1 MLRTAAE
8 LLPEGCVLTLDLTQ
22 GLALTLPRHG
32 ALVDMQ
38 RDTGRPSL
46 PAPLIEEVLRPG
58 PASYSPS
65 DALVRPR
72 VPTLDLS
79 AGCGRSDAVAPPLVP
94 EGDVLLLQPAH
105 TLVERSARAVDF
117 ASAAPRA
124 PPVSLTLTPSP
135 SLSLSRTPTLA
146 LALTLTRPRQ
156 RRYPRATC

>member
-1 MLRTAAE
+1 MR
-8 LLPEGCVLTLDLTQ
+8 
-22 GLALTLPRHG
+22 
-32 ALVDMQ
+32 

-46 PAPLIEEVLRPG
+46 PAPLIEEVLQPG

>member
-1 MLRTAAE
+1 
-8 LLPEGCVLTLDLTQ
+8 
-22 GLALTLPRHG
+22 
-32 ALVDMQ
+32 MQ

-65 DALVRPR
+65 DALVRPH
-72 VPTLDLS
+72 VPTLALS

>member
-1 MLRTAAE
+1 MLAGAA
-8 LLPEGCVLTLDLTQ
+8 LGGGATLDV
-22 GLALTLPRHG
+22 PFYD
-32 ALVDMQ
+32 V
-38 RDTGRPSL
+38 SL
-46 PAPLIEEVLRPG
+46 
-58 PASYSPS
+58 
-65 DALVRPR
+65 ALVRPR

-124 PPVSLTLTPSP
+124 PPVSLTLTLTPSP

>member
-1 MLRTAAE
+1 MR
-8 LLPEGCVLTLDLTQ
+8 
-22 GLALTLPRHG
+22 
-32 ALVDMQ
+32 

-79 AGCGRSDAVAPPLVP
+79 AGVGRCDAVAPPLVP

>member
-1 MLRTAAE
+1 MLAGAA
-8 LLPEGCVLTLDLTQ
+8 LGGGATLDV
-22 GLALTLPRHG
+22 PFYD
-32 ALVDMQ
+32 V
-38 RDTGRPSL
+38 SL
-46 PAPLIEEVLRPG
+46 
-58 PASYSPS
+58 
-65 DALVRPR
+65 ALVRPR

-135 SLSLSRTPTLA
+135 SLSLSRTPTLT

-156 RRYPRATC
+156 RRYPRATCSPCSRVPTPCCPPTPRSSSCRRGAGCAPSSTP

>member
-1 MLRTAAE
+1 M
-8 LLPEGCVLTLDLTQ
+8 
-22 GLALTLPRHG
+22 PRHG

>member
-1 MLRTAAE
+1 M
-8 LLPEGCVLTLDLTQ
+8 
-22 GLALTLPRHG
+22 PRHG

-46 PAPLIEEVLRPG
+46 AAPLIEEVLRPG

-79 AGCGRSDAVAPPLVP
+79 TGCGRCDAVAPPLVP

-117 ASAAPRA
+117 GRAAPRFTV
-124 PPVSLTLTPSP
+124 VSRSRSPRPGPSP
-135 SLSLSRTPTLA
+135 DPNPELNLNPGPSSSQSSGPTP
-146 LALTLTRPRQ
+146 
-156 RRYPRATC
+156 YPYPHPHPHPYPYR

>member
-1 MLRTAAE
+1 
-8 LLPEGCVLTLDLTQ
+8 
-22 GLALTLPRHG
+22 
-32 ALVDMQ
+32 MQ

>member
-1 MLRTAAE
+1 MLAGAA
-8 LLPEGCVLTLDLTQ
+8 LGGGATLDV
-22 GLALTLPRHG
+22 PFYD
-32 ALVDMQ
+32 V
-38 RDTGRPSL
+38 SL
-46 PAPLIEEVLRPG
+46 
-58 PASYSPS
+58 
-65 DALVRPR
+65 ALVRPR

-156 RRYPRATC
+156 RRYPRATCSPCSRALTPCCPPTPRSSSCRRGAGCAPSSTP